1 MTNRRRFLQNGVA
14 MSALPLNGFLEP
26 LSGDSK
32 LHSAH
37 RPALHKAI
45 FDPRYAE
52 SATFARAINDLGV
65 PVVGIANGD
74 PTDVWFDELDLV
86 WREKPIAIAGLT
98 QFGPM
103 FALQSLAQDRG
114 MRVALRIEHLLN
126 GSRMAHKI
134 LGSTEQVAMAERLAL
149 EGVDWPTLAAVMAAH
164 CREVPRNPLSR
175 IVLTEGQKPIL
186 RADSNVRPETIIHYY
201 LTSAIQKGAEVP
213 FDGPLF
219 SWVLAPSTSSVTRFE
234 TA

>member
-37 RPALHKAI
+37 RPAIHRAI

-52 SATFARAINDLGV
+52 SVTFARAIGDFGI
-65 PVVGIANGD
+65 PVVGIVNGD
-74 PTDVWFDELDLV
+74 PTDVWFNELDLV
-86 WREKPIAIAGLT
+86 WRENPIAIAGLT

-114 MRVALRIEHLLN
+114 MRVALRIEHLLS

-134 LGSTEQVAMAERLAL
+134 FGSTEQVAIAERLAM
-149 EGVDWPTLAAVMAAH
+149 EGTDWPTLAAVMAAH

-175 IVLTEGQKPIL
+175 IVLTEGQKPTL
-186 RADSNVRPETIIHYY
+186 RDDPDVRPKTIIHYY
-201 LTSAIQKGAEVP
+201 LTSAIQKGDGVP

-219 SWVLAPSTSSVTRFE
+219 SWVLAPYTSPVTHFE
-234 TA
+234 TT